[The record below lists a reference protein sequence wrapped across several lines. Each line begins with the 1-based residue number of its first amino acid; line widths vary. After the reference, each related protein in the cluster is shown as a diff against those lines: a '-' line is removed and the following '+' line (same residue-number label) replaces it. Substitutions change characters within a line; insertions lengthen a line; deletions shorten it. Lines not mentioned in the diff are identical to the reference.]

1 MKRFF
6 ESSKQALLLTLT
18 MFIICGVIYPF
29 AVTGVAQAFFK
40 YEANGSLLE
49 VDGKVVGS
57 ELLGQSFTSPQY
69 FWGRV
74 SAVNYNVY
82 SQEDTMP
89 GENGEIAYGGVSSG
103 TFNYAPSN
111 PELITRIESNIETF
125 LQDNPGVKREQIP
138 ADLMTAS
145 GSGLDPHIS
154 VNAALIQMERI
165 AKASGLSVNEVE
177 AIVKVNTEDRLFGIF
192 GENTVNVL
200 SANIDIYKKM
210 NAQ

>member
-1 MKRFF
+1 MKGFF

-18 MFIICGVIYPF
+18 LFVICGLVYPF
-29 AVTGVAQAFFK
+29 VVTGVAQAFFK
-40 YEANGSLLE
+40 YEANGSLIE

-69 FWGRV
+69 FSGRI

-82 SQEDTMP
+82 SQEDTIP
-89 GENGEIAYGGVSSG
+89 DDNGDIAYGGVSSG

-111 PELITRIESNIETF
+111 PELITRIEGNIDTF
-125 LQDNPGVKREQIP
+125 LQDNPGVTREQIP

-154 VNAALIQMERI
+154 VNAAFIQVERV
-165 AKASGLSVNEVE
+165 AKASGLSVKEVE
-177 AIVKVNTEDRLFGIF
+177 AIVKAHTDDRLFSIF

-210 NAQ
+210 NVH